1 MKELFYQRYVSSGQ
15 AGYSGATGEGSPYF
29 DFLYESFFS
38 VLDKGINILDIGCG
52 RGEQLLYLNKKGF
65 TNLKGVDVSREQVEL
80 APKIN
85 GIQISEGDLIS
96 YARQVEPGFFDVIIA
111 KDIFEH
117 LSLEELFDLGQELKR
132 ILKKGGTIV
141 GHVPNSDGIFGM
153 KIRYGD
159 LTHVQ
164 AFNEKSLK
172 QLFRTLGFDHIK
184 AIEDKPRSANLIK
197 KFARHMLW
205 QLFTFQFRLLNY
217 VESGEWRII
226 LSSNLT
232 FFVS

>member
-15 AGYSGATGEGSPYF
+15 AGYSGATSDGSPYF

-38 VLDKGINILDIGCG
+38 GLDKGINILDIGCG

-65 TNLKGVDVSREQVEL
+65 TNLKGVDVSREQVDL

-96 YARQVEPGFFDVIIA
+96 YARQAEPDFFDVIIA

-117 LSLEELFDLGQELKR
+117 LSLEELFNLGQELKR

-172 QLFRTLGFDHIK
+172 QLFRTLGFDHIR

-197 KFARHMLW
+197 KIARHILW
-205 QLFTFQFRLLNY
+205 QLFTFQFRVLNY

>member
-1 MKELFYQRYVSSGQ
+1 MD
-15 AGYSGATGEGSPYF
+15 TGSPR
-29 DFLYESFFS
+29 
-38 VLDKGINILDIGCG
+38 VRTAI
-52 RGEQLLYLNKKGF
+52 
-65 TNLKGVDVSREQVEL
+65 

-96 YARQVEPGFFDVIIA
+96 YARQAEPDFFDVIIA

-117 LSLEELFDLGQELKR
+117 LSLEELFNLGQELKR

-172 QLFRTLGFDHIK
+172 QLFRTLGFDHIR

-197 KFARHMLW
+197 KIARHILW
-205 QLFTFQFRLLNY
+205 QLFTFQFRVLNY